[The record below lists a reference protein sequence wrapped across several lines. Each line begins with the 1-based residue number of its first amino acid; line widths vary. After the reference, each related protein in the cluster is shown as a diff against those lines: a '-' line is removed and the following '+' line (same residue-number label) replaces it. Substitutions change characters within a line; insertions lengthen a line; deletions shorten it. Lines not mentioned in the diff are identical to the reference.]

1 MIELQGLSK
10 TFHTANG
17 TVEALQDISIT
28 INDGEIFGIIG
39 LSGAGKSTL
48 VRCIN
53 LLERPT
59 SGKVIID
66 GKNLTDMPQRE
77 LLNMRRSISMIFQGF
92 NLLEQRNVLKNVCF
106 PLEISGWKSQDAK
119 ARAEELLKIVGL
131 SDRKNAYPSQLS
143 GGQKQRVAIARALAT
158 KPKYLLCDE
167 ATSAL
172 DPNTTRSILELL
184 RTINDTM
191 GVTIVVITHEMKVID
206 QICDRMPDIV
216 ISGIN
221 HGDNASVNSHYSG
234 TMGVAREGCMKGIPS
249 VAFSLCNY
257 SPDADFSNT
266 ARLIK
271 IITGRVLE
279 DGLPK
284 NVCLNVNF
292 PDTPEIKGTKVCRMC
307 NGIWEKELVKE
318 RHPRGY
324 DYYWMVGQFRDT
336 EPEATDTDEWAL
348 AHGYAAITPTTIDTT
363 AYSAMQK
370 ISDWDL

>member
-1 MIELQGLSK
+1 MKKKRPLILISNDDGFAAKGINSLLEYVRGFGDIIACAPESARSGFSCAFSSEKPLRLRLVREEPGLQVW
-10 TFHTANG
+10 ACNG
-17 TVEALQDISIT
+17 TPVD
-28 INDGEIFGIIG
+28 
-39 LSGAGKSTL
+39 
-48 VRCIN
+48 C
-53 LLERPT
+53 
-59 SGKVIID
+59 
-66 GKNLTDMPQRE
+66 
-77 LLNMRRSISMIFQGF
+77 
-92 NLLEQRNVLKNVCF
+92 
-106 PLEISGWKSQDAK
+106 
-119 ARAEELLKIVGL
+119 LKI
-131 SDRKNAYPSQLS
+131 A
-143 GGQKQRVAIARALAT
+143 
-158 KPKYLLCDE
+158 
-167 ATSAL
+167 
-172 DPNTTRSILELL
+172 
-184 RTINDTM
+184 
-191 GVTIVVITHEMKVID
+191 ID

-307 NGIWEKELVKE
+307 NGVWEKELVKE

>member
-1 MIELQGLSK
+1 MNTKKPLILISNDDGYHAKGINSLIDMLRDIADIIVCAPESARSG
-10 TFHTANG
+10 FATAFSATVPLRLKLRRDEEGMQMWSCNG
-17 TVEALQDISIT
+17 TPVDCIKLALQELCVDR
-28 INDGEIFGIIG
+28 
-39 LSGAGKSTL
+39 L
-48 VRCIN
+48 
-53 LLERPT
+53 P
-59 SGKVIID
+59 
-66 GKNLTDMPQRE
+66 DM
-77 LLNMRRSISMIFQGF
+77 
-92 NLLEQRNVLKNVCF
+92 
-106 PLEISGWKSQDAK
+106 
-119 ARAEELLKIVGL
+119 
-131 SDRKNAYPSQLS
+131 
-143 GGQKQRVAIARALAT
+143 
-158 KPKYLLCDE
+158 
-167 ATSAL
+167 
-172 DPNTTRSILELL
+172 IL
-184 RTINDTM
+184 
-191 GVTIVVITHEMKVID
+191 G
-206 QICDRMPDIV
+206 
-216 ISGIN
+216 GIN